1 METVACLVHQE
12 QFYSQISTMR
22 ACVNVLLALR
32 DLKDLRDQQGPPGPG
47 YFPTDGISFNLTKGD
62 KGDRGIRGRR
72 GRPGP
77 PGVIG
82 PPGKPG
88 VGEVGFPGLPVSKFF
103 AIPHKTIIS
112 QTHY

>member
-1 METVACLVHQE
+1 MRGDSGLPGPPGTVLFSDFNNASVCQCPAGPTGPE
-12 QFYSQISTMR
+12 GPEGP
-22 ACVNVLLALR
+22 A
-32 DLKDLRDQQGPPGPG
+32 GPPGPG

-112 QTHY
+112 